1 MANRALRSSVLVAA
15 LTVPLLLPGTAVAG
29 GPGRPLTIETVS
41 NPRPALVSGGQVLV
55 KVVPAGKR
63 VTVSANGH
71 DVTASFRA
79 QPDGSLLG
87 LVTGLRD
94 GVNELSAR
102 SGGPDRRANL
112 RVTNHPITGPVF
124 SGAQQRPFYCETQ
137 AFGLPAATQPLCSA
151 PTQVGYQYRTT
162 AGTFAPLADPAARPA
177 DLATAN
183 VGGRAVPYVVRVER
197 GTIDRAVYELAAL
210 YDGEPSPVAPEAGW
224 NGKLVYTFG
233 GGCNAGYH
241 QGTSTGG
248 VVNDLFLARG
258 YAVAS
263 STLNVLDTNC
273 SPIISAEAA
282 MMVKEHFAETYGPI
296 AHTIGW
302 GGSGGAIQQYDIA
315 ENYPGIVDG
324 IIPGVSFP
332 DPLSTG
338 GPVSDCRLL
347 ERYFAGPGASFTAA
361 QKQAVAGFAS
371 YDSCVSWDKTFASR
385 ATATGSCNAA
395 IPVPARWDPVTNPGG
410 VKCNSNEQLV
420 NQLGR
425 DPVTG
430 FVRSPLDTTGV
441 QYGLAALKAGTI
453 TAAQFADLNAAI
465 GGLDHTGTPV
475 PQRIAADPK
484 ALEAAYADG
493 ILNSASQGLRETP
506 IIDQRTDLDLAGFGN
521 DIHTTEWSYVLRQR
535 LLRANGTADNQVII
549 ENHATA
555 AEAAAAGAYELDAMD
570 RWLTAID
577 ADGSH
582 RSRQRKVLANRPA
595 DLGDG
600 CYLSP
605 TARITEKLTY
615 PASGRCGAQYP
626 VAANTRM
633 VAGESLALDVLK
645 CRLKPLD
652 FRDYPV
658 TFTAAERQR
667 LRAAFPGGVC
677 DYRRPGVGQRPPIGT
692 WLSYGDERTGTTPPR

>member
-1 MANRALRSSVLVAA
+1 MANRALRSAVLVAA
-15 LTVPLLLPGTAVAG
+15 LTAPLLLPGAATATSW
-29 GPGRPLTIETVS
+29 RPLTIETVS

-55 KVVPAGKR
+55 RITPADGR

-71 DVTASFRA
+71 DVTSSFRA

-94 GVNELSAR
+94 GVNELRA
-102 SGGPDRRANL
+102 GAAGRRADL

-124 SGAQQRPFYCETQ
+124 SGARQHPFYCETTE
-137 AFGLPAATQPLCSA
+137 FGLPAATPPLCSA
-151 PTQVGYQYRTT
+151 PTQVSYQYRTT
-162 AGTFAPLADPAARPA
+162 AGTFAPLADPATRPA
-177 DLATAN
+177 DLATAT
-183 VGGRAVPYVVRVER
+183 VGGHAVPYVVRLER
-197 GTIDRAVYELAAL
+197 GTIDRAVYEIAAL
-210 YDGEPSPVAPEAGW
+210 YDGPPSPVAPDAGW

-371 YDSCVSWDKTFASR
+371 YDTCVSWDKTFASR

-425 DPVTG
+425 DPRTG

-441 QYGLAALKAGTI
+441 QYGLAALTAGTI
-453 TAAQFADLNAAI
+453 TAAQFADLNAGI
-465 GGLDHTGTPV
+465 GGLDHTGAPV

-484 ALEAAYADG
+484 ALATVYAED
-493 ILNSASQGLRETP
+493 IVNSGSQGLRETP
-506 IIDQRTDLDLAGFGN
+506 IIDQRTDLDFAGFGN
-521 DIHTTEWSYVLRQR
+521 DIHTTEWSYVMRQR
-535 LLRANGTADNQVII
+535 LLRANGTAANQVII

-555 AEAAAAGAYELDAMD
+555 AEAAAAGGYELDAMD

-577 ADGSH
+577 ADRSH
-582 RSRQRKVLANRPA
+582 RSRQQKVLANRPA
-595 DLGDG
+595 DLADG

-605 TARITEKLTY
+605 TERITEPLTY
-615 PASGRCGAQYP
+615 PATGRCGALYP
-626 VAANTRM
+626 VAADTRM

-645 CRLKPLD
+645 CRLQPLD

-658 TFTAAERQR
+658 TFTAAERKR
-667 LRAAFPGGVC
+667 LRAAFPDGVC
-677 DYRRPGVGQRPPIGT
+677 DYSRPGVGQRAPIGT
-692 WLSYGDERTGTTPPR
+692 WLSYGDERTGTTPPTKPR